1 MPPIKDKDDVINF
14 KVFYSLVTKHKKS
27 QGVIIKKPDKKKE
40 KKNTLTS
47 ILDFQ
52 SKSVETWCRGN
63 KPLTN
68 ISSSPTSTFLQKR
81 KILLISTFKKVSW

>member
-14 KVFYSLVTKHKKS
+14 KIFYSLVTKHKKS
-27 QGVIIKKPDKKKE
+27 QGVIIKNPDKRKE

-52 SKSVETWCRGN
+52 SKSVET
-63 KPLTN
+63 
-68 ISSSPTSTFLQKR
+68 
-81 KILLISTFKKVSW
+81 

>member
-14 KVFYSLVTKHKKS
+14 KIFYSLVTKHKKS
-27 QGVIIKKPDKKKE
+27 QGVIIKKPDKRKE

-52 SKSVETWCRGN
+52 
-63 KPLTN
+63 
-68 ISSSPTSTFLQKR
+68 
-81 KILLISTFKKVSW
+81 